1 MKWTKNL
8 AWAQGAYFFIFGLW
22 PLVSI
27 ETFEA
32 VAGEKTDNLV
42 TGLEADH
49 WLVYTVGLL
58 IAVVGA
64 TLLVSAWRDAVSLEI
79 TLLGGASALALGAID
94 VVYVARQTIL
104 PIYLADAGIEA
115 LFVAGWV
122 AAGVRGRSVG
132 SRTS

>member
-1 MKWTKNL
+1 MKLAKIL
-8 AWAQGAYFFIFGLW
+8 AWVQGAYFFIFGLW
-22 PLVSI
+22 PLFSI

-58 IAVVGA
+58 IAVIGA

-94 VVYVARQTIL
+94 AVYVARQTIL

-122 AAGVRGRSVG
+122 AAGVRERSAG